1 VSPAAYGTPQ
11 RSTTGYDPRRV
22 NMLLAVLERRS
33 GFRMGTQDVFLNL
46 AGGLKVDDT
55 SIDLAICTSI
65 VSSMEDVP
73 ISQDI
78 CFAAEIGL
86 GGELRGVPR
95 IDGRI
100 SEAERLGFK
109 GIFISSFAQKSLD
122 IKKYKIEIKGF
133 DKISKVFS
141 ELFG

>member
-1 VSPAAYGTPQ
+1 
-11 RSTTGYDPRRV
+11 
-22 NMLLAVLERRS
+22 MLLAVLERRS

-100 SEAERLGFK
+100 SEAEKLGFK
-109 GIFISSFAQKSLD
+109 RALIPAANKPKSGLSDMEIIAPSRVEQALEIFE
-122 IKKYKIEIKGF
+122 Y
-133 DKISKVFS
+133 
-141 ELFG
+141 